1 MPLVTLNYKT
11 FIFILSHNLM
21 LVWIWILN
29 VRLFCMIWKLTSI
42 TNWCARQI
50 ISMSFAWLNCATTSE
65 PKRYLQE
72 YTIVWEK
79 FDEQLLVILDAIGL
93 LYNRKK
99 TYPAPLGLTPQ
110 PCVSSGSDQ
119 RRSHIGP
126 SCGTSC
132 FLSIVL
138 IWSNVCMLGDNP
150 PCTQNI

>member
-1 MPLVTLNYKT
+1 MLNEEILFVKCFT
-11 FIFILSHNLM
+11 F
-21 LVWIWILN
+21 
-29 VRLFCMIWKLTSI
+29 KLI
-42 TNWCARQI
+42 QI
-50 ISMSFAWLNCATTSE
+50 
-65 PKRYLQE
+65 Y
-72 YTIVWEK
+72 
-79 FDEQLLVILDAIGL
+79 VI
-93 LYNRKK
+93 

-126 SCGTSC
+126 SWGTSC